1 MYENETDYSDARYI
15 CLELDINNNR
25 STSTQRGH
33 PAEDSDEYEDTVVES
48 PSQQK
53 RKRSP
58 SETVKTRKP
67 KCRSSWKCLREY
79 VRKTKNNF
87 NFRKLD
93 FKTK

>member
-1 MYENETDYSDARYI
+1 MYENETDYSDARSI

-33 PAEDSDEYEDTVVES
+33 PAEDSDEYGDTVVES

-53 RKRSP
+53 CKR

-67 KCRSSWKCLREY
+67 NILEIFTRI
-79 VRKTKNNF
+79 RKKNQ
-87 NFRKLD
+87 K
-93 FKTK
+93 